1 MATIQA
7 WRDRDMILSVLNSM
21 DTYLRSYKFNF
32 DYLTAV
38 KTEILDNPE
47 RLAGLKEIVD
57 ADPIWTMKALT
68 DKYVL
73 YKTIYDWIK
82 ANGY

>member
-1 MATIQA
+1 MPKIQA
-7 WRDRDMILSVLNSM
+7 WQDRDLILSVLSSM

-47 RLAGLKEIVD
+47 RLAGLKEIID
-57 ADPIWTMKALT
+57 IDPSWTMKELT
-68 DKYVL
+68 DKYLL
-73 YKTIYDWIK
+73 YKTIYDWLK